1 MEQCSICLLD
11 IVEPIK
17 IACPHQFHLH
27 CIKAWVKLNN
37 VCPLCKTTVTKFTR
51 NGVKLS
57 TIEEPKRSFSIVV
70 DNYIHGEPR
79 RERVPWSQQPD
90 LPGFVVEEDVPD
102 VDRAFSESDESDVS
116 EIVLKEED
124 KTPISTRT
132 RSKKQ

>member
-1 MEQCSICLLD
+1 MEQCSICLLE
-11 IVEPIK
+11 IAEPIK
-17 IACPHQFHLH
+17 IDCPHQFHLH
-27 CIKAWVKLNN
+27 CIKTWVKLNN
-37 VCPLCKTTVTKFTR
+37 VCPLCKTTVTKFIR

-57 TIEEPKRSFSIVV
+57 TIEEPKRSFSMVV